1 MTALTEPQHDNAG
14 KKPSSARP
22 RGRDRWIPLLLVIA
36 GILVLTYP
44 VVATY
49 LRNSNQAAVVD
60 AYRDSL
66 VKISREDRSDW
77 LDRARRYNEQNTG
90 APILDPWL
98 NRVSKENAPYRD
110 YLEELNP
117 GGEDGAIM
125 AALSIPAIDVRL
137 PVYHGTEMDTL
148 HEGVGHLYGSALP
161 VGGDGTH
168 SVLTGHTGLT
178 TATMFDNLGEIQ
190 EGDAFYLEVL
200 GESFKYE
207 VDQIKVVLPD
217 EIDDTQPVA
226 GRDLVTLITC
236 TPYGVNSH
244 RLLVRGTRVPVEDAE
259 AEEAFTGGS
268 GLWQPWMIG
277 VLVVVALVLLTIGA
291 LFLRA
296 RRRKRATEPDTGR
309 GGRHRVR

>member
-1 MTALTEPQHDNAG
+1 MTAITHPEHDSAG
-14 KKPSSARP
+14 KKHRSARP
-22 RGRDRWIPLLLVIA
+22 PRRDRWIPLLLVIA

-49 LRNSNQAAVVD
+49 LRNSNHATVVD
-60 AYRDSL
+60 AYRDSQ
-66 VKISREDRSDW
+66 VEISQEDRSHWIDQ
-77 LDRARRYNEQNTG
+77 ARSYNEKNTG

-98 NRVSKENAPYRD
+98 NRVSKDNAPYRD
-110 YLEELNP
+110 YLEQLNP
-117 GGEDGAIM
+117 RGEEDAIM
-125 AALSIPAIDVRL
+125 AVLSIPGIDVRL
-137 PVYHGTEMDTL
+137 PIYHGTEMDTL

-161 VGGDGTH
+161 VGGEGTH

-178 TATMFDNLGEIQ
+178 TATMFDNLGDVQ

-207 VDQIKVVLPD
+207 VDQITVVLPE
-217 EIDDTQPVA
+217 EIDDTQPIA

-259 AEEAFTGGS
+259 VEEAFRGGT
-268 GLWQPWMIG
+268 GLWQLWMIG
-277 VLVVVALVLLTIGA
+277 VLAVIALVLLILGA
-291 LFLRA
+291 LFIRA
-296 RRRKRATEPDTGR
+296 RRKKRAAGPDTSQ